1 MYGVVNQLYIKN
13 LVIKNRFDRTGP
25 LDGLCLDKF
34 IPSNDIFTC
43 DSQLSTQRMSDIIP
57 KKWFDLQ

>member
-25 LDGLCLDKF
+25 LVGLRLDKF
-34 IPSNDIFTC
+34 IPSNDIFTS
-43 DSQLSTQRMSDIIP
+43 DSQLSTQRISDIIQE
-57 KKWFDLQ
+57 KWFDLQ